1 MKFEFYVHGLWI
13 LGAVFFFIASLIAG
27 NIEWVEGTTA
37 FSFWVSVLLA
47 FVLFLVAGM
56 CWISAAVNARQEEF
70 HGMRGY
76 VREHEKREHQRR

>member
-13 LGAVFFFIASLIAG
+13 LGAVFFFLGGLIAG
-27 NIEWVEGTTA
+27 NVEWVEGTTA
-37 FSFWVSVLLA
+37 FSFWISVLLA

-70 HGMRGY
+70 SGMRAY
-76 VREHEKREHQRR
+76 IKEHERIEHRK